1 VRFANSKEIMFA
13 LGIPEMENPIPVG
26 IIKTTN
32 GLKVPVSLDYSYI
45 IGPDTAHVNASG
57 ISGNKKTSYLLFLLF
72 SAYQTIKK
80 SEDIS
85 LIIFN
90 TKEEDL
96 LHINEL
102 QENIENITNKEY
114 ELLDLKIEPFEN
126 VTYFLPRGKDG
137 NLIPFI
143 FLKTIK
149 HSLMI

>member
-1 VRFANSKEIMFA
+1 
-13 LGIPEMENPIPVG
+13 
-26 IIKTTN
+26 
-32 GLKVPVSLDYSYI
+32 
-45 IGPDTAHVNASG
+45 
-57 ISGNKKTSYLLFLLF
+57 
-72 SAYQTIKK
+72 
-80 SEDIS
+80 